1 MEMPQILLVEDELS
15 IVKHLSEAIE
25 KLGFCKPHV
34 ASTLAEAKKIARKT
48 NPDIALVDISLGA
61 NGDGQMA
68 AHQLNEE
75 FNLPVVFLSTQDNRE
90 KKLRTSSL
98 IGQTIKPT
106 DQRNLKK
113 TIEFALNRRQQNER
127 FSLLLTDLPLPSAV
141 LGGEPLEL
149 LAWNKDF
156 ASQFQSPERSK
167 FDQNHQTQKASLL
180 SELAKF
186 SRQVIHEKKP
196 MVIESSLP
204 TNNGNRIYEITAN
217 RVDSVDKPVMLVS
230 FKEFPQTGSDV
241 NNQINSDSVYQNIFW
256 NAPVM
261 MMQMDQ
267 DGILNFVNSLWLQ
280 ETGFSLDEVLQ
291 KPFDK
296 FLDGSSARTIQKE
309 IFSVPNESG
318 TYPDM
323 VLAIQTKDGLQKLFA
338 AKFSRSKGTDNTLSI
353 IGVLQE
359 SFVVQPVEKDD
370 DESNLAAALR
380 DTAAALT
387 STLNFDEVLDQI
399 LINVGQVVPNE
410 AANVMMIWSG
420 VAYIVRST
428 GYAER
433 GLEEA
438 MMSLQLPI
446 NQEPHLL
453 SMHVTGMP
461 LAVKDTEEYAGL
473 QHQTEPGWAR
483 SIASAPLKSKGQ
495 VFGFLNLESS
505 QAGFYEQKH
514 AERLQAFADQAAVAI
529 ENARLY
535 AEVQQNA
542 ITDELTTIY
551 NRRGLFELGKRE
563 VERAHRY
570 GRCLSAIMIDC
581 DKFKDINDKY
591 THSVGDQVL
600 RILADRLKNG
610 IREVD
615 ILGRYGGDEFAILL
629 PETDLTNAIPVAE
642 RLRLAICGR
651 AIETTA
657 GYLHLSISVG
667 VAEVSAD
674 AITFEGLLEKADNA
688 MFQAKEKGKNQVF
701 S

>member
-15 IVKHLSEAIE
+15 IVKLMSEAIE
-25 KLGFCKPHV
+25 KLGFSKPHV
-34 ASTLAEAKKIARKT
+34 ASTLAEAKKIARNS
-48 NPDIALVDISLGA
+48 NPDIALIDIALGIH
-61 NGDGQMA
+61 GDGQKA
-68 AHQLNEE
+68 AHQLKEE
-75 FNLPVVFLSTQDNRE
+75 FNFPVVFLSTEGNPD
-90 KKLRTSSL
+90 KKPGISSM

-106 DQRNLKK
+106 DRKNLKK

-141 LGGEPLEL
+141 MGGEPLEL
-149 LAWNKDF
+149 LAWNKGF
-156 ASQFQSPERSK
+156 TSQFLSPEGSEVNR
-167 FDQNHQTQKASLL
+167 NHPIQKAALL
-180 SELAKF
+180 SEVSKF

-196 MVIESSLP
+196 VVVECKLS
-204 TNNGNRIYEITAN
+204 TNNGNKMYEITAN
-217 RVDSVDKPVMLVS
+217 RVDSVDKPVMLAS
-230 FKEFPQTGSDV
+230 FKEIPQMGAGMQSLM
-241 NNQINSDSVYQNIFW
+241 NSDSVFQNIFW

-267 DGILNFVNSLWLQ
+267 GGILNFVNDLWLQ
-280 ETGFSLDEVLQ
+280 ETGFSLDDVLQ
-291 KPFDK
+291 KPLNK
-296 FLDGSSARTIQKE
+296 FLDKSSARMIQQE
-309 IFSVPNESG
+309 ILSTPNEVG
-318 TYPDM
+318 TYPEM
-323 VLAIQTKDGLQKLFA
+323 LLAIHTKNGLQKSFA
-338 AKFSRSKGTDNTLSI
+338 TKLSKSKGMENTPTI

-359 SFVVQPVEKDD
+359 SFENQPVEID

-399 LINVGQVVPNE
+399 LVNVGQVVPNE

-461 LAVKDTEEYAGL
+461 LAVKDTNEYAGL

-600 RILADRLKNG
+600 RILADRMKNC

-629 PETDLTNAIPVAE
+629 PETDLTNALPVAE
-642 RLRLAICGR
+642 RLRMAVCGR
-651 AIETTA
+651 AIETSA
-657 GYLHLSISVG
+657 GYLPLSISVG
-667 VAEVSAD
+667 VAEICAD

-688 MFQAKEKGKNQVF
+688 MFQAKAKGKNRVV